1 MHTPQVLIQAQVKN
15 ITERHTSLMLEDVA
29 FVAEDGFVVEPL
41 RSLDPLVEEG
51 NSSSSSAAGGSALS
65 PSRIRRLALSDD
77 DDDNDDGGENDPR
90 DCVRAFDRHVYLQPD
105 DVVQF
110 LYRLRRAE
118 SYKGRAMVLAAGM
131 PLGCVAHLAWGR
143 RKRSSTNQRLV
154 THF

>member
-29 FVAEDGFVVEPL
+29 FMAEDGFVVEPL

-51 NSSSSSAAGGSALS
+51 SSSSSAAAGGSALS

-77 DDDNDDGGENDPR
+77 DDDNDGGESDPC

-118 SYKGRAMVLAAGM
+118 SYKGRAMALAAGM
-131 PLGCVAHLAWGR
+131 PLGCVMHVA
-143 RKRSSTNQRLV
+143 
-154 THF
+154 